1 MHCCAAIPCLC
12 VSEILKHCVMGNIG
26 KSSVLHTAETCANQ
40 LLEYV
45 RNIRENKSETKTSS
59 MVKFS
64 TCNYM
69 LLTFF
74 FHVKYTFKNLLRQN
88 KIRKKIEEKYSLNI
102 SEIVNSGTNYSP
114 CLRM

>member
-45 RNIRENKSETKTSS
+45 RNIRENKSETKTSL

-64 TCNYM
+64 TCNIYAINY
-69 LLTFF
+69 FF
-74 FHVKYTFKNLLRQN
+74 SCEIYIQEFTETKQN
-88 KIRKKIEEKYSLNI
+88 KKENRRKI
-102 SEIVNSGTNYSP
+102 
-114 CLRM
+114 